1 MKDLGYRL
9 KKTLEAKGMNQSD
22 LARATG
28 ITVSAVSLYINTSR
42 VPSAVQMQKIC
53 KALGVSSDYLLGID
67 GVQDNFDRLLVICKT
82 AGLTTEQ
89 RMMLVKALSEDIR

>member
-9 KKTLEAKGMNQSD
+9 KKILEVKGMSQSD

-28 ITVSAVSLYINTSR
+28 ITVSGISLYINSSR
-42 VPSAVQMQKIC
+42 VPSAIQIQRLC

-67 GVQDNFDRLLVICKT
+67 GDNFEKLLVICKT

-89 RMMLVKALSEDIR
+89 RMMLVKALSEDVR

>member
-1 MKDLGYRL
+1 MKDLGDRL
-9 KKTLEAKGMNQSD
+9 KVALKLKGMSQSD

-28 ITVSAVSLYINTSR
+28 ITTSAISRYINTSR
-42 VPSAVQMQKIC
+42 EPTTTMMRKIC
-53 KALGVSSDYLLGID
+53 ESLGVSSDYLLGID
-67 GVQDNFDRLLVICKT
+67 GDNFERLLNICKT

>member
-9 KKTLEAKGMNQSD
+9 KKTLEVKGMNQSD

-28 ITVSAVSLYINTSR
+28 IS
-42 VPSAVQMQKIC
+42 VPAISKYVTNLRIPNASQLQRLC

-67 GVQDNFDRLLVICKT
+67 GDDFERLLVICKT

-89 RMMLVKALSEDIR
+89 RMMLVKALSEGTR

>member
-9 KKTLEAKGMNQSD
+9 KKALEMKGMSQSD

-28 ITVSAVSLYINTSR
+28 ITTSAASRYINTSR
-42 VPSAVQMQKIC
+42 EPNTKVMRRIC
-53 KALGVSSDYLLGID
+53 KSLGVSADYLLGID
-67 GVQDNFDRLLVICKT
+67 EEVNSFERLLVICKT

>member
-1 MKDLGYRL
+1 MKDLGHRL
-9 KKTLEAKGMNQSD
+9 KKILEAKGMNQSD

-28 ITVSAVSLYINTSR
+28 ITVSAISLYINTSR
-42 VPSAVQMQKIC
+42 IPSAIQIQRLC

-67 GVQDNFDRLLVICKT
+67 GDNFERLLVICKT

>member
-9 KKTLEAKGMNQSD
+9 KKILEAKGMNQSD

-28 ITVSAVSLYINTSR
+28 ITVSGISLYINSSR
-42 VPSAVQMQKIC
+42 VPSAIQIQRLC

-67 GVQDNFDRLLVICKT
+67 GDNFERLLVICKT

>member
-1 MKDLGYRL
+1 MKELGDRL
-9 KKTLEAKGMNQSD
+9 KVALKLKGMSQSD

-28 ITVSAVSLYINTSR
+28 ITTSAISRYINTSR
-42 VPSAVQMQKIC
+42 EPTTTMMRKIC
-53 KALGVSSDYLLGID
+53 ESLGVSSDYLLGID
-67 GVQDNFDRLLVICKT
+67 GDNFERLLNICKT

>member
-9 KKTLEAKGMNQSD
+9 KKILEAKGMNQSD

-28 ITVSAVSLYINTSR
+28 ITVSAISRYINTSR
-42 VPSAVQMQKIC
+42 VPSAVQIQRFC

-67 GVQDNFDRLLVICKT
+67 GDNFEKLLVICKT

-89 RMMLVKALSEDIR
+89 RMMLVKALSSQE

>member
-9 KKTLEAKGMNQSD
+9 KKILDAKGMNQSD

-28 ITVSAVSLYINTSR
+28 ITVSGISRYANGSR
-42 VPSAVQMQKIC
+42 VPSVKQLQRIC
-53 KALGVSSDYLLGID
+53 KVLGASSDYLLGID
-67 GVQDNFDRLLVICKT
+67 GDNFDRLLVICKT

-89 RMMLVKALSEDIR
+89 RMMLVKALSEDVR

>member
-9 KKTLEAKGMNQSD
+9 KKILDAKGMNQSD

-28 ITVSAVSLYINTSR
+28 ITVSGISLYINSSR
-42 VPSAVQMQKIC
+42 VPSAVQIQRLC

-67 GVQDNFDRLLVICKT
+67 GDNFEKLLVICKT